1 MKLSIIT
8 VNYNDVDGLERT
20 IKSVISQTFHDYE
33 FIVIDGGSTDGSVDV
48 IKKYE
53 SHIDYWV
60 SETDGGIY
68 PGMNKGLRQAKGD
81 YLNFM
86 NGGDC
91 YHSDDVLEQIFSLDT
106 DADIITGVHTENGV
120 RNVGKGGVTMLDLY
134 KWAIDHQASFIRREV
149 ALRHPYDEKY
159 QIVSDW
165 KFFIE
170 ALIFDNCSFYYTDT
184 VVVDVDMKGI
194 SNTNF
199 ELDKQER
206 DAVLR
211 ELFPE
216 RVLQDYQLLASIHP
230 GLLEIV
236 PCISKSQ
243 TITKILLVL
252 ARLLLKMKLME
263 SAINNN
269 NKYDNI
275 Y

>member
-8 VNYNDVDGLERT
+8 VNYNDAEGLERT
-20 IKSVISQTFHDYE
+20 IKSVISQSFKDYE
-33 FIVIDGGSTDGSVDV
+33 FIIIDGGSTDTSIDV

-53 SHIDYWV
+53 NYLDYWV
-60 SETDGGIY
+60 SEQDGGIY
-68 PGMNKGLRQAKGD
+68 PGMNKGLRQAKGE

-91 YHSDDVLEQIFSLDT
+91 YHSPDVLDKIFALNS
-106 DADIITGVHTENGV
+106 DADIITGTHSENGI
-120 RNVGKGGVTMLDLY
+120 RNVGKDGVTMLDLY

-159 QIVSDW
+159 RIVSDW

-170 ALIFDNCSFYYTDT
+170 ALVMDNCSFCYVDM

-206 DAVLR
+206 EAVLR
-211 ELFPE
+211 DLLPE
-216 RVLQDYQLLASIHP
+216 RVLINYRKLASIHP
-230 GLLEIV
+230 DLLEMA
-236 PCISKSQ
+236 PRISQSQ
-243 TITKILLVL
+243 TICRLIMKL
-252 ARLLLKMKLME
+252 AKLLLRVVGV
-263 SAINNN
+263 
-269 NKYDNI
+269 
-275 Y
+275 